1 MREQSFGDKM
11 HGITTTLPLTA
22 NTFLYCANN
31 TRFSLGSFQSNCRI
45 PTSKIS
51 YASRF
56 HRSQWKQQRKERWGN
71 RMMVVRARRGESPYE
86 VLGVSPSAT
95 VDEIKRAYRKLALK
109 YHPDVNK
116 EEKAQEK
123 FMRIKHAY
131 NTLLNS
137 SSRKRYDSGSQGYD
151 FSQGSQS
158 RNAQPEEEFYGL
170 DIMDHVG
177 PKFSLYSLKF
187 SWALVAPYKSTT
199 NKEEFFKDLQEE
211 FRNWEANAASEGKP
225 KSLWEELAEIGEEFV
240 EFLEKELNITDQ
252 NGDYETPQGENASNF
267 SGRET
272 PNSSRNPGEAS
283 KGSVE
288 DNIEEIEA
296 TLAQLKRELG
306 L

>member
-1 MREQSFGDKM
+1 MRVKGGMREQSFGDKM
-11 HGITTTLPLTA
+11 HGMTTTLPLTA
-22 NTFLYCANN
+22 NPFLCFANTHLSLRSLPSTFC
-31 TRFSLGSFQSNCRI
+31 I

-51 YASRF
+51 YATRF
-56 HRSQWKQQRKERWGN
+56 HHSQWKHQKKERWGK
-71 RMMVVRARRGESPYE
+71 RIMVVRARRGESPYE

-95 VDEIKRAYRKLALK
+95 VHEIKRAYRKLALK

-137 SSRKRYDSGSQGYD
+137 SSRKRYDSGSRGYD
-151 FSQGSQS
+151 FSQGSQT

-170 DIMDHVG
+170 ED
-177 PKFSLYSLKF
+177 
-187 SWALVAPYKSTT
+187 
-199 NKEEFFKDLQEE
+199 FFKDLQEE
-211 FRNWEANAASEGKP
+211 FRNWEANAASQGKP

-240 EFLEKELNITDQ
+240 EFLEKELNITDK
-252 NGDYETPQGENASNF
+252 NDDYKTPYGGNASNF

-272 PNSSRNPGEAS
+272 PSNSSSPGEAS
-283 KGSVE
+283 KGNKSVE
-288 DNIEEIEA
+288 DNLDEIEA
-296 TLAQLKRELG
+296 TLNQLKKELG